1 MFLKKMSRP
10 LSKIPVSIRVTVWF
24 TAVIIFLF
32 SIVLSSAIL
41 LEDRYINDSSTE
53 ELVSAVE
60 KIYEDPDEFENFD
73 DGIYYIKYNENNEII
88 AGKIPKD
95 FDLTLA
101 FSIEDINTYQ
111 IENKKFLYYDTRL
124 KNTGDWIRGIYPL
137 SKFQNNISK
146 IWNIGFYYIAPFL
159 IILVIFIGYRI
170 VKNAFK
176 PVKKIS
182 ETALEIKKSKN
193 FSRRIEL
200 DNSEDEIHKMAYTFN
215 EMLDTVEET
224 FIHEKQFSS
233 DVSHELRT
241 PITVILAQSDYAL
254 DYVETL
260 DEAKESF
267 EVINRQAKKMTNLIN
282 QIMELSKMERQNKIE
297 KDKINFSNII
307 LQLLEDYRTL
317 LENNNIE
324 LITNIEKDLRIY
336 GNKLMLERL
345 FVNLFTNAM
354 KFTKTTINVSLNRI
368 NKEVILQIKDD
379 GIGITK
385 EDQKYIWDR
394 FFQTSDSRNKD
405 KNKGSGLGLSMVNRI
420 VQLHS
425 GTIELESEI
434 DPVVITEPIIFTQE
448 KDGKHVLAL
457 PYDGFK
463 ISYTIDFNHSF
474 LKSQYFEINVNPEEY
489 IEKISRCRTF
499 AFDYEIDFLKK
510 NNLAL
515 GGSLENAIVVG
526 KDGPLNPE
534 GLRYPDE
541 FVRHKIL
548 DIIGDLYVLGR
559 PLKAHVIAIKAGHFV
574 NAKLTAL
581 IAEKYLK

>member
-1 MFLKKMSRP
+1 MFSKKMSKLILR
-10 LSKIPVSIRVTVWF
+10 IPVSIRVTVWF

-32 SIVLSSAIL
+32 SIVLSSVIL
-41 LEDRYINDSSTE
+41 LEDRYINNTSTE

-60 KIYEDPDEFENFD
+60 KIYEDPDEFENFN

-137 SKFQNNISK
+137 SRFQNDISK
-146 IWNIGFYYIAPFL
+146 MWDILFYYIAPL
-159 IILVIFIGYRI
+159 FIAFVAFVGYKI

-200 DNSEDEIHKMAYTFN
+200 DNSEDEIHKMASAFN

-254 DYVETL
+254 DYVDTL
-260 DEAKESF
+260 DEAMESF
-267 EVINRQAKKMTNLIN
+267 EVINRQAKKMTSLIN
-282 QIMELSKMERQNKIE
+282 QIMELSKLERQNEIE
-297 KDKINFSNII
+297 KERINFSNII

-317 LENNNIE
+317 LENSNIE

-336 GNKLMLERL
+336 GNKLMIERL
-345 FVNLFTNAM
+345 FINLFTNAM
-354 KFTKTTINVSLNRI
+354 KFTRTTISVSLNRI
-368 NKEVILQIKDD
+368 NKEIILQIKDD
-379 GIGITK
+379 GVGIAK
-385 EDQKYIWDR
+385 EEQKYIWDR
-394 FFQTSDSRNKD
+394 FFQINNSRNKD
-405 KNKGSGLGLSMVNRI
+405 KNRGSGLGLSMVNKI
-420 VQLHS
+420 AQLHS
-425 GTIELESEI
+425 ATIEVESE
-434 DPVVITEPIIFTQE
+434 
-448 KDGKHVLAL
+448 
-457 PYDGFK
+457 
-463 ISYTIDFNHSF
+463 
-474 LKSQYFEINVNPEEY
+474 
-489 IEKISRCRTF
+489 
-499 AFDYEIDFLKK
+499 
-510 NNLAL
+510 
-515 GGSLENAIVVG
+515 VG
-526 KDGPLNPE
+526 KGAC
-534 GLRYPDE
+534 
-541 FVRHKIL
+541 FIVRFPI
-548 DIIGDLYVLGR
+548 
-559 PLKAHVIAIKAGHFV
+559 
-574 NAKLTAL
+574 
-581 IAEKYLK
+581 

>member
-1 MFLKKMSRP
+1 MFSKKMSKLILR
-10 LSKIPVSIRVTVWF
+10 IPVSIRVTVWF

-32 SIVLSSAIL
+32 SIVLSSVIL
-41 LEDRYINDSSTE
+41 LEDRYINNTSTE

-60 KIYEDPDEFENFD
+60 KIYEDPDEFENFN

-137 SKFQNNISK
+137 NRFQNDISK
-146 IWNIGFYYIAPFL
+146 MWDIVFYYIAPL
-159 IILVIFIGYRI
+159 FIAFVAFVGYKI

-200 DNSEDEIHKMAYTFN
+200 DNSEDEIHKMASAFN

-254 DYVETL
+254 DYVDTL
-260 DEAKESF
+260 DEAMESF
-267 EVINRQAKKMTNLIN
+267 EVINRQAKKMTSLIN
-282 QIMELSKMERQNKIE
+282 QIMELSKLERQNEIE
-297 KDKINFSNII
+297 KERINFSNII

-317 LENNNIE
+317 LENSNIE

-336 GNKLMLERL
+336 GNKLMIERL
-345 FVNLFTNAM
+345 FINLFTNAM
-354 KFTKTTINVSLNRI
+354 KFTKTTISVSLNRI
-368 NKEVILQIKDD
+368 NKEIILQIKDD
-379 GIGITK
+379 GVGIAK
-385 EDQKYIWDR
+385 EEQKYIWDR
-394 FFQTSDSRNKD
+394 FFQINNSRNKD
-405 KNKGSGLGLSMVNRI
+405 KNRGSGLGLSMVNKI
-420 VQLHS
+420 AQLHS
-425 GTIELESEI
+425 ATIEVESEI
-434 DPVVITEPIIFTQE
+434 GKGACFIVRFPI
-448 KDGKHVLAL
+448 
-457 PYDGFK
+457 
-463 ISYTIDFNHSF
+463 
-474 LKSQYFEINVNPEEY
+474 
-489 IEKISRCRTF
+489 
-499 AFDYEIDFLKK
+499 
-510 NNLAL
+510 
-515 GGSLENAIVVG
+515 
-526 KDGPLNPE
+526 
-534 GLRYPDE
+534 
-541 FVRHKIL
+541 
-548 DIIGDLYVLGR
+548 
-559 PLKAHVIAIKAGHFV
+559 
-574 NAKLTAL
+574 
-581 IAEKYLK
+581 

>member
-1 MFLKKMSRP
+1 MFLKKMNKLISR
-10 LSKIPVSIRVTVWF
+10 IPVSIRVTAWF
-24 TAVIIFLF
+24 TTFILILFVIIM
-32 SIVLSSAIL
+32 SSAIL
-41 LEDRYINDSSTE
+41 IEDKIVNNLSAK
-53 ELVSAVE
+53 ELVKAVE
-60 KIYEDPDEFENFD
+60 RIYEDPDEFENFD
-73 DGIYYIKYNENNEII
+73 DGIYYIKYDSNNDII

-95 FDLTLA
+95 FDMTLA

-111 IENKKFLYYDTRL
+111 IENKKFLYYDTKL
-124 KNTGDWIRGIYPL
+124 KNTRDWIRGIYPL
-137 SKFQNNISK
+137 SKFQNEISK
-146 IWNIGFYYIAPFL
+146 IWDIGIYLSPWLFIFV
-159 IILVIFIGYRI
+159 VIFGYRI
-170 VKNAFK
+170 IKNAFK

-182 ETALEIKKSKN
+182 ETALLIKKSKN

-200 DNSEDEIHKMAYTFN
+200 DNSEDEIHKMASTFN

-420 VQLHS
+420 VQLHLA
-425 GTIELESEI
+425 TIDVESE
-434 DPVVITEPIIFTQE
+434 
-448 KDGKHVLAL
+448 
-457 PYDGFK
+457 
-463 ISYTIDFNHSF
+463 
-474 LKSQYFEINVNPEEY
+474 
-489 IEKISRCRTF
+489 
-499 AFDYEIDFLKK
+499 
-510 NNLAL
+510 
-515 GGSLENAIVVG
+515 VG
-526 KDGPLNPE
+526 KGTCFIVKFP
-534 GLRYPDE
+534 
-541 FVRHKIL
+541 I
-548 DIIGDLYVLGR
+548 
-559 PLKAHVIAIKAGHFV
+559 
-574 NAKLTAL
+574 
-581 IAEKYLK
+581 

>member
-1 MFLKKMSRP
+1 MFSKKRSKLISR
-10 LSKIPVSIRVTVWF
+10 IPVSIRVTVWF

-32 SIVLSSAIL
+32 SIVLSSVIL
-41 LEDRYINDSSTE
+41 LEDRYINNTSTE

-60 KIYEDPDEFENFD
+60 KIYEDPDEFENFN

-124 KNTGDWIRGIYPL
+124 KDTGDWIRGIYPL
-137 SKFQNNISK
+137 SRFQNDISK
-146 IWNIGFYYIAPFL
+146 MWDILFYYIAPL
-159 IILVIFIGYRI
+159 FIAFVAFVGYKI

-200 DNSEDEIHKMAYTFN
+200 DNSEDEIHKMASAFN

-224 FIHEKQFSS
+224 FIHEKQFST

-254 DYVETL
+254 DYIDTL

-282 QIMELSKMERQNKIE
+282 QIMELSKIERQSEIE
-297 KDKINFSNII
+297 KDKINFSNVI

-317 LENNNIE
+317 LENSNIG

-345 FVNLFTNAM
+345 FVNLFINAM
-354 KFTKTTINVSLNRI
+354 KFTKTTIIVSLNRI
-368 NKEVILQIKDD
+368 NREIILQIKDD
-379 GIGITK
+379 GVGIAK
-385 EDQKYIWDR
+385 EEQKYIWDR
-394 FFQTSDSRNKD
+394 FFQTSNSR
-405 KNKGSGLGLSMVNRI
+405 NKGSGLGLSMVNKI

-425 GTIELESEI
+425 ATIEVESEI
-434 DPVVITEPIIFTQE
+434 GKGACFIVRFPI
-448 KDGKHVLAL
+448 
-457 PYDGFK
+457 
-463 ISYTIDFNHSF
+463 
-474 LKSQYFEINVNPEEY
+474 
-489 IEKISRCRTF
+489 
-499 AFDYEIDFLKK
+499 
-510 NNLAL
+510 
-515 GGSLENAIVVG
+515 
-526 KDGPLNPE
+526 
-534 GLRYPDE
+534 
-541 FVRHKIL
+541 
-548 DIIGDLYVLGR
+548 
-559 PLKAHVIAIKAGHFV
+559 
-574 NAKLTAL
+574 
-581 IAEKYLK
+581 

>member
-1 MFLKKMSRP
+1 MFSKKMNKLISRV
-10 LSKIPVSIRVTVWF
+10 PVSIKVTAWF

-32 SIVLSSAIL
+32 GIVLSSVIL
-41 LEDRYINDSSTE
+41 LEDRYINNTSTE
-53 ELVSAVE
+53 EIVSAVE
-60 KIYEDPDEFENFD
+60 KIYENPDEFENFD
-73 DGIYYIKYNENNEII
+73 DGIYYIKYNADNEII

-95 FDLTLA
+95 FDLALA

-200 DNSEDEIHKMAYTFN
+200 DNGEDEIHKMAYTFN

-354 KFTKTTINVSLNRI
+354 KFTKTTISVSLNRI

-379 GIGITK
+379 GIGIAK

-420 VQLHS
+420 VQLHLA
-425 GTIELESEI
+425 TIDVESE
-434 DPVVITEPIIFTQE
+434 
-448 KDGKHVLAL
+448 
-457 PYDGFK
+457 
-463 ISYTIDFNHSF
+463 
-474 LKSQYFEINVNPEEY
+474 
-489 IEKISRCRTF
+489 
-499 AFDYEIDFLKK
+499 
-510 NNLAL
+510 
-515 GGSLENAIVVG
+515 VG
-526 KDGPLNPE
+526 KGTCFIVKFP
-534 GLRYPDE
+534 
-541 FVRHKIL
+541 I
-548 DIIGDLYVLGR
+548 
-559 PLKAHVIAIKAGHFV
+559 
-574 NAKLTAL
+574 
-581 IAEKYLK
+581 

>member
-1 MFLKKMSRP
+1 MFSKKRSKLISR
-10 LSKIPVSIRVTVWF
+10 IPVSIRVTVWF

-32 SIVLSSAIL
+32 SIVLSSVIL
-41 LEDRYINDSSTE
+41 LEDRYINNTSTE

-73 DGIYYIKYNENNEII
+73 DGIYYIKYNKNNEII

-95 FDLTLA
+95 FDLALA

-137 SKFQNNISK
+137 SRFQNDISK
-146 IWNIGFYYIAPFL
+146 MWDILFYYIAPL
-159 IILVIFIGYRI
+159 FIAFVAFVGYKI

-200 DNSEDEIHKMAYTFN
+200 DNSEDEIHKMASAFN

-254 DYVETL
+254 DYVDTL
-260 DEAKESF
+260 DEAMESF
-267 EVINRQAKKMTNLIN
+267 EVINRQAKKMTSLIN
-282 QIMELSKMERQNKIE
+282 QIMELSKLERQNEIE
-297 KDKINFSNII
+297 KERINFSNII

-317 LENNNIE
+317 LENSNIE

-336 GNKLMLERL
+336 GNKLMIERL
-345 FVNLFTNAM
+345 FINLFTNAM
-354 KFTKTTINVSLNRI
+354 KFTKTTISVSLNRI
-368 NKEVILQIKDD
+368 NKEIILQIKDD
-379 GIGITK
+379 GVGIAK
-385 EDQKYIWDR
+385 EEQKYIWDR
-394 FFQTSDSRNKD
+394 FFQINNSRNKD
-405 KNKGSGLGLSMVNRI
+405 KNRGSGLGLSMVNKI

-425 GTIELESEI
+425 AIIEVESEI
-434 DPVVITEPIIFTQE
+434 GNGACFIVRFPI
-448 KDGKHVLAL
+448 
-457 PYDGFK
+457 
-463 ISYTIDFNHSF
+463 
-474 LKSQYFEINVNPEEY
+474 
-489 IEKISRCRTF
+489 
-499 AFDYEIDFLKK
+499 
-510 NNLAL
+510 
-515 GGSLENAIVVG
+515 
-526 KDGPLNPE
+526 
-534 GLRYPDE
+534 
-541 FVRHKIL
+541 
-548 DIIGDLYVLGR
+548 
-559 PLKAHVIAIKAGHFV
+559 
-574 NAKLTAL
+574 
-581 IAEKYLK
+581 

>member
-1 MFLKKMSRP
+1 MFSKKMSKLILR
-10 LSKIPVSIRVTVWF
+10 IPVSIRVTVWF

-32 SIVLSSAIL
+32 SIVLSSVIL
-41 LEDRYINDSSTE
+41 LEDRYINNTSTE

-60 KIYEDPDEFENFD
+60 KIYEDPDEFENFN

-137 SKFQNNISK
+137 SRFQNDISK
-146 IWNIGFYYIAPFL
+146 MWDILFYYIAPL
-159 IILVIFIGYRI
+159 FIAFVAFVGYKI

-200 DNSEDEIHKMAYTFN
+200 DNSEDEIHKMASAFN

-254 DYVETL
+254 DYVDTL
-260 DEAKESF
+260 DEAMESF
-267 EVINRQAKKMTNLIN
+267 EVINRQAKKMTSLIN
-282 QIMELSKMERQNKIE
+282 QIMELSKLERQNEIE
-297 KDKINFSNII
+297 KERINFSNII

-317 LENNNIE
+317 LENSNIE

-336 GNKLMLERL
+336 GNKLMIERL

-354 KFTKTTINVSLNRI
+354 KFTKTTISVSLNRI
-368 NKEVILQIKDD
+368 NKEIILQIKDD
-379 GIGITK
+379 GVGIAK
-385 EDQKYIWDR
+385 GEQKYIWDR
-394 FFQTSDSRNKD
+394 FFQINNSRNKD
-405 KNKGSGLGLSMVNRI
+405 KNRGSGLGLSMVNKI
-420 VQLHS
+420 AQLHS
-425 GTIELESEI
+425 ATIEVESEI
-434 DPVVITEPIIFTQE
+434 GKGACFIVRFPI
-448 KDGKHVLAL
+448 
-457 PYDGFK
+457 
-463 ISYTIDFNHSF
+463 
-474 LKSQYFEINVNPEEY
+474 
-489 IEKISRCRTF
+489 
-499 AFDYEIDFLKK
+499 
-510 NNLAL
+510 
-515 GGSLENAIVVG
+515 
-526 KDGPLNPE
+526 
-534 GLRYPDE
+534 
-541 FVRHKIL
+541 
-548 DIIGDLYVLGR
+548 
-559 PLKAHVIAIKAGHFV
+559 
-574 NAKLTAL
+574 
-581 IAEKYLK
+581 

>member
-1 MFLKKMSRP
+1 MFSKKMSKLILR
-10 LSKIPVSIRVTVWF
+10 IPVSIRVTVWF

-32 SIVLSSAIL
+32 SIVLSSVIL
-41 LEDRYINDSSTE
+41 LEDRYINNTSTE

-60 KIYEDPDEFENFD
+60 KIYEDPDEFENFN

-137 SKFQNNISK
+137 SRFQNDISK
-146 IWNIGFYYIAPFL
+146 MWDILFYYIAPL
-159 IILVIFIGYRI
+159 FIAFVTFVGYKI

-200 DNSEDEIHKMAYTFN
+200 DNSEDEIHKMASAFN

-254 DYVETL
+254 DYVDTL
-260 DEAKESF
+260 DEAMESF
-267 EVINRQAKKMTNLIN
+267 EVINRQAKKMTSLIN
-282 QIMELSKMERQNKIE
+282 QIMELSKLERQNEIE
-297 KDKINFSNII
+297 KERINFSNII

-317 LENNNIE
+317 LENSNIE

-354 KFTKTTINVSLNRI
+354 KFTKTTISVSLNRI
-368 NKEVILQIKDD
+368 NKEIILQIKDD
-379 GIGITK
+379 GVGIAK
-385 EDQKYIWDR
+385 EEQKYIRDR
-394 FFQTSDSRNKD
+394 FFQINNSRNKD
-405 KNKGSGLGLSMVNRI
+405 KNRGSGLGLSMVNKI
-420 VQLHS
+420 AQLHS
-425 GTIELESEI
+425 ATIEVESEI
-434 DPVVITEPIIFTQE
+434 GKGACFIVRFPI
-448 KDGKHVLAL
+448 
-457 PYDGFK
+457 
-463 ISYTIDFNHSF
+463 
-474 LKSQYFEINVNPEEY
+474 
-489 IEKISRCRTF
+489 
-499 AFDYEIDFLKK
+499 
-510 NNLAL
+510 
-515 GGSLENAIVVG
+515 
-526 KDGPLNPE
+526 
-534 GLRYPDE
+534 
-541 FVRHKIL
+541 
-548 DIIGDLYVLGR
+548 
-559 PLKAHVIAIKAGHFV
+559 
-574 NAKLTAL
+574 
-581 IAEKYLK
+581 

>member
-1 MFLKKMSRP
+1 MFSKKMNKLISRV
-10 LSKIPVSIRVTVWF
+10 PVSIKVTAWF

-32 SIVLSSAIL
+32 GIVLSSVIL
-41 LEDRYINDSSTE
+41 LEDRYINNTSTE

-60 KIYEDPDEFENFD
+60 KIYENPDEFENFD
-73 DGIYYIKYNENNEII
+73 DGIYYIKYNADNEII

-95 FDLTLA
+95 FDLALA

-267 EVINRQAKKMTNLIN
+267 EVINRQAKKMTSLIN

-420 VQLHS
+420 VQLHLA
-425 GTIELESEI
+425 TIDVESE
-434 DPVVITEPIIFTQE
+434 
-448 KDGKHVLAL
+448 
-457 PYDGFK
+457 
-463 ISYTIDFNHSF
+463 
-474 LKSQYFEINVNPEEY
+474 
-489 IEKISRCRTF
+489 
-499 AFDYEIDFLKK
+499 
-510 NNLAL
+510 
-515 GGSLENAIVVG
+515 VG
-526 KDGPLNPE
+526 KGTCFIVKFP
-534 GLRYPDE
+534 
-541 FVRHKIL
+541 I
-548 DIIGDLYVLGR
+548 
-559 PLKAHVIAIKAGHFV
+559 
-574 NAKLTAL
+574 
-581 IAEKYLK
+581 

>member
-1 MFLKKMSRP
+1 MFSKKMNKLISRV
-10 LSKIPVSIRVTVWF
+10 PVSIKVTAWF

-32 SIVLSSAIL
+32 GIVLSSVIL
-41 LEDRYINDSSTE
+41 LEDRYINNTSTE

-60 KIYEDPDEFENFD
+60 KIYENPDEFENFD
-73 DGIYYIKYNENNEII
+73 DGIYYIKYNADNEII

-95 FDLTLA
+95 FDLALA

-215 EMLDTVEET
+215 EILDTVEET

-420 VQLHS
+420 VQLHLA
-425 GTIELESEI
+425 TIDVESE
-434 DPVVITEPIIFTQE
+434 
-448 KDGKHVLAL
+448 
-457 PYDGFK
+457 
-463 ISYTIDFNHSF
+463 
-474 LKSQYFEINVNPEEY
+474 
-489 IEKISRCRTF
+489 
-499 AFDYEIDFLKK
+499 
-510 NNLAL
+510 
-515 GGSLENAIVVG
+515 VG
-526 KDGPLNPE
+526 KGTCFIVKFP
-534 GLRYPDE
+534 
-541 FVRHKIL
+541 I
-548 DIIGDLYVLGR
+548 
-559 PLKAHVIAIKAGHFV
+559 
-574 NAKLTAL
+574 
-581 IAEKYLK
+581 

>member
-1 MFLKKMSRP
+1 MFSKKMNKLISRV
-10 LSKIPVSIRVTVWF
+10 PVSIKVTAWF

-32 SIVLSSAIL
+32 GIVLSSVIL
-41 LEDRYINDSSTE
+41 LEDRYINNTSTE

-60 KIYEDPDEFENFD
+60 KIYENPDEFENFD
-73 DGIYYIKYNENNEII
+73 DGIYYIKYNADNEII

-95 FDLTLA
+95 FDLALA

-317 LENNNIE
+317 LENSNIE

-354 KFTKTTINVSLNRI
+354 KFTKTTISVSLNRI

-420 VQLHS
+420 VQLHLA
-425 GTIELESEI
+425 TIDVESE
-434 DPVVITEPIIFTQE
+434 
-448 KDGKHVLAL
+448 
-457 PYDGFK
+457 
-463 ISYTIDFNHSF
+463 
-474 LKSQYFEINVNPEEY
+474 
-489 IEKISRCRTF
+489 
-499 AFDYEIDFLKK
+499 
-510 NNLAL
+510 
-515 GGSLENAIVVG
+515 VG
-526 KDGPLNPE
+526 KGTCFIVKFP
-534 GLRYPDE
+534 
-541 FVRHKIL
+541 I
-548 DIIGDLYVLGR
+548 
-559 PLKAHVIAIKAGHFV
+559 
-574 NAKLTAL
+574 
-581 IAEKYLK
+581 

>member
-1 MFLKKMSRP
+1 MFSKKMSKLILR
-10 LSKIPVSIRVTVWF
+10 IPVSIRVTVWF

-32 SIVLSSAIL
+32 SIVLSSVIL
-41 LEDRYINDSSTE
+41 LEDRYINNTSTE

-60 KIYEDPDEFENFD
+60 KIYEDPDEFENFN

-137 SKFQNNISK
+137 SRFQNDISK
-146 IWNIGFYYIAPFL
+146 MWDILFYYIAPL
-159 IILVIFIGYRI
+159 FIAFVAFVGYKI

-200 DNSEDEIHKMAYTFN
+200 DNSEDEIHNMASAFN

-254 DYVETL
+254 DYVDTL
-260 DEAKESF
+260 DEAMESF
-267 EVINRQAKKMTNLIN
+267 EVINRQAKKMTSLIN
-282 QIMELSKMERQNKIE
+282 QIMELSKLERQNEIE
-297 KDKINFSNII
+297 KERINFSNII

-317 LENNNIE
+317 LENSNIE

-336 GNKLMLERL
+336 GNKLMIERL
-345 FVNLFTNAM
+345 FINLFTNAM
-354 KFTKTTINVSLNRI
+354 KFTKTTISVSLNRI
-368 NKEVILQIKDD
+368 NKEIILQIKDD
-379 GIGITK
+379 GVGIAK
-385 EDQKYIWDR
+385 EEQKYIWDR
-394 FFQTSDSRNKD
+394 FFQINNSRNKD
-405 KNKGSGLGLSMVNRI
+405 KNRGSGLGLSMVNKI
-420 VQLHS
+420 AQLHS
-425 GTIELESEI
+425 ATIEVESEI
-434 DPVVITEPIIFTQE
+434 GKGACFIVRFPI
-448 KDGKHVLAL
+448 
-457 PYDGFK
+457 
-463 ISYTIDFNHSF
+463 
-474 LKSQYFEINVNPEEY
+474 
-489 IEKISRCRTF
+489 
-499 AFDYEIDFLKK
+499 
-510 NNLAL
+510 
-515 GGSLENAIVVG
+515 
-526 KDGPLNPE
+526 
-534 GLRYPDE
+534 
-541 FVRHKIL
+541 
-548 DIIGDLYVLGR
+548 
-559 PLKAHVIAIKAGHFV
+559 
-574 NAKLTAL
+574 
-581 IAEKYLK
+581 

>member
-1 MFLKKMSRP
+1 MFSKKMNKLISRV
-10 LSKIPVSIRVTVWF
+10 PVSIKVTAWF

-32 SIVLSSAIL
+32 GIVLSSVIL
-41 LEDRYINDSSTE
+41 LEDRYINNTSTE

-60 KIYEDPDEFENFD
+60 KIYENPDEFENFD
-73 DGIYYIKYNENNEII
+73 DGIYYIKYNADNEII

-95 FDLTLA
+95 FDLALA

-324 LITNIEKDLRIY
+324 LIINIEKDLRIY
-336 GNKLMLERL
+336 GNKLMVERL
-345 FVNLFTNAM
+345 FINLFINAI

-368 NKEVILQIKDD
+368 NKEIILQIKDD
-379 GIGITK
+379 GVGIAK
-385 EDQKYIWDR
+385 GEQKYIWDR
-394 FFQTSDSRNKD
+394 FFQINNSRNKD
-405 KNKGSGLGLSMVNRI
+405 KNRGSGLGLSTVNKI

-425 GTIELESEI
+425 ATIEVESEI
-434 DPVVITEPIIFTQE
+434 GKGACFIVRFPI
-448 KDGKHVLAL
+448 
-457 PYDGFK
+457 
-463 ISYTIDFNHSF
+463 
-474 LKSQYFEINVNPEEY
+474 
-489 IEKISRCRTF
+489 
-499 AFDYEIDFLKK
+499 
-510 NNLAL
+510 
-515 GGSLENAIVVG
+515 
-526 KDGPLNPE
+526 
-534 GLRYPDE
+534 
-541 FVRHKIL
+541 
-548 DIIGDLYVLGR
+548 
-559 PLKAHVIAIKAGHFV
+559 
-574 NAKLTAL
+574 
-581 IAEKYLK
+581 

>member
-1 MFLKKMSRP
+1 MFLKKMSRS

-41 LEDRYINDSSTE
+41 LEDRYINNSSTE

-137 SKFQNNISK
+137 SRFQNDISK
-146 IWNIGFYYIAPFL
+146 MWDIVFYYIAPL
-159 IILVIFIGYRI
+159 FIAFVAFVGYKI

-200 DNSEDEIHKMAYTFN
+200 DYGEDEIHKMASTFN
-215 EMLDTVEET
+215 EMLDTVEEV

-254 DYVETL
+254 DYIETL
-260 DEAKESF
+260 DEAQESF

-282 QIMELSKMERQNKIE
+282 QIMELSKMERQNEIE

-307 LQLLEDYRTL
+307 LQLLEDYKNL

-324 LITNIEKDLRIY
+324 LITNIERDLRVY
-336 GNKLMLERL
+336 GNRLMLERL
-345 FVNLFTNAM
+345 FINLFTNAM
-354 KFTKTTINVSLNRI
+354 KFTKSIINVSLNRI

-379 GIGITK
+379 GVGIPK
-385 EDQKYIWDR
+385 KDQKYIWDR

-405 KNKGSGLGLSMVNRI
+405 QNKGSGLGLSMVNRI

-425 GTIELESEI
+425 ATIEVESEVGEGACFI
-434 DPVVITEPIIFTQE
+434 VRFPI
-448 KDGKHVLAL
+448 
-457 PYDGFK
+457 
-463 ISYTIDFNHSF
+463 
-474 LKSQYFEINVNPEEY
+474 
-489 IEKISRCRTF
+489 
-499 AFDYEIDFLKK
+499 
-510 NNLAL
+510 
-515 GGSLENAIVVG
+515 
-526 KDGPLNPE
+526 
-534 GLRYPDE
+534 
-541 FVRHKIL
+541 
-548 DIIGDLYVLGR
+548 
-559 PLKAHVIAIKAGHFV
+559 
-574 NAKLTAL
+574 
-581 IAEKYLK
+581 

>member
-1 MFLKKMSRP
+1 MFSKKMSKLILR
-10 LSKIPVSIRVTVWF
+10 IPVSIRVTVWF

-32 SIVLSSAIL
+32 SIVLSSVIL
-41 LEDRYINDSSTE
+41 LEDRYINNTSTE

-60 KIYEDPDEFENFD
+60 KIYEDPDEFENFN

-137 SKFQNNISK
+137 SRFQNDISK
-146 IWNIGFYYIAPFL
+146 MWDILFYYIAPL
-159 IILVIFIGYRI
+159 FIAFVAFVGYKI

-200 DNSEDEIHKMAYTFN
+200 DNSEDEIHKMASAFN

-267 EVINRQAKKMTNLIN
+267 EVINRQAKKMTSLIN
-282 QIMELSKMERQNKIE
+282 QIMELSKLERQNEVE
-297 KDKINFSNII
+297 KERINFSNII
-307 LQLLEDYRTL
+307 LQLLEDYKPL
-317 LENNNIE
+317 LENSNIE
-324 LITNIEKDLRIY
+324 LIINIEKDLRIY
-336 GNKLMLERL
+336 GNKLMVERL
-345 FVNLFTNAM
+345 FINLFINAI

-368 NKEVILQIKDD
+368 NKEIILQIKDD
-379 GIGITK
+379 GVGIAK
-385 EDQKYIWDR
+385 EEQKYIWDR
-394 FFQTSDSRNKD
+394 FFQINNSRNKD
-405 KNKGSGLGLSMVNRI
+405 KNRGSGLGLSMVNKI
-420 VQLHS
+420 AQLHS
-425 GTIELESEI
+425 ATIEVESEI
-434 DPVVITEPIIFTQE
+434 GKGACFIVRFPI
-448 KDGKHVLAL
+448 
-457 PYDGFK
+457 
-463 ISYTIDFNHSF
+463 
-474 LKSQYFEINVNPEEY
+474 
-489 IEKISRCRTF
+489 
-499 AFDYEIDFLKK
+499 
-510 NNLAL
+510 
-515 GGSLENAIVVG
+515 
-526 KDGPLNPE
+526 
-534 GLRYPDE
+534 
-541 FVRHKIL
+541 
-548 DIIGDLYVLGR
+548 
-559 PLKAHVIAIKAGHFV
+559 
-574 NAKLTAL
+574 
-581 IAEKYLK
+581 

>member
-1 MFLKKMSRP
+1 MFSKKMSKLILR
-10 LSKIPVSIRVTVWF
+10 IPVSIRVTVWF

-32 SIVLSSAIL
+32 SIVLSSVIL
-41 LEDRYINDSSTE
+41 LEDRYINNTSTE

-60 KIYEDPDEFENFD
+60 KIYEDPDEFENFN

-137 SKFQNNISK
+137 SRFQNDISK
-146 IWNIGFYYIAPFL
+146 MWDILFYYIAPL
-159 IILVIFIGYRI
+159 FIAFVAFVGYKI

-200 DNSEDEIHKMAYTFN
+200 DNSEDEIHKMASAFN

-254 DYVETL
+254 DYVDTL
-260 DEAKESF
+260 DEAMESF
-267 EVINRQAKKMTNLIN
+267 EVINRQAKKMTSLIN
-282 QIMELSKMERQNKIE
+282 QIMELSKLERQNEIE
-297 KDKINFSNII
+297 KERINFSNII

-317 LENNNIE
+317 LENSNIE

-336 GNKLMLERL
+336 GNKLMIERL
-345 FVNLFTNAM
+345 FINLFINAM
-354 KFTKTTINVSLNRI
+354 KFTKTTISVSLNRI
-368 NKEVILQIKDD
+368 NKEIILQIKDD
-379 GIGITK
+379 GVGIAK
-385 EDQKYIWDR
+385 EEQKYIWDR
-394 FFQTSDSRNKD
+394 FFQINNSRNKD
-405 KNKGSGLGLSMVNRI
+405 KNRGSGLGLSMVNKI
-420 VQLHS
+420 AQLHS
-425 GTIELESEI
+425 ATIEVESE
-434 DPVVITEPIIFTQE
+434 
-448 KDGKHVLAL
+448 
-457 PYDGFK
+457 
-463 ISYTIDFNHSF
+463 
-474 LKSQYFEINVNPEEY
+474 
-489 IEKISRCRTF
+489 
-499 AFDYEIDFLKK
+499 
-510 NNLAL
+510 
-515 GGSLENAIVVG
+515 VG
-526 KDGPLNPE
+526 KGAC
-534 GLRYPDE
+534 
-541 FVRHKIL
+541 FIVRFPI
-548 DIIGDLYVLGR
+548 
-559 PLKAHVIAIKAGHFV
+559 
-574 NAKLTAL
+574 
-581 IAEKYLK
+581 